1 MFKDGALDDD
11 ALQDAI
17 SEGDRAFIVQRLVLK
32 SGLSTEIVN
41 RALNTSKPKKGTALT
56 WKADFS
62 IRTTMQLQLRIT
74 RIWPQDILN
83 ARNGID
89 YPMTDP

>member
-41 RALNTSKPKKGTALT
+41 RALNTSKPKKGTA
-56 WKADFS
+56 
-62 IRTTMQLQLRIT
+62 
-74 RIWPQDILN
+74 
-83 ARNGID
+83 
-89 YPMTDP
+89 